1 LLCLPEIADYETR
14 RGLLHVALR
23 SGRSTTMS
31 LRRLDRLGHFLA
43 YLPLTTSVMRRAAL
57 LWAEARFSGL
67 PTGPSLEVDRL
78 LPAHA
83 LEISGAV
90 VTDNVRHLGRFVTSY
105 RWQEVL
111 LP

>member
-1 LLCLPEIADYETR
+1 
-14 RGLLHVALR
+14 
-23 SGRSTTMS
+23 MS

-67 PTGPSLEVDRL
+67 PTGPSLDVDTIL
-78 LPAHA
+78 AAHA